1 MNNILKQYNKEVKQF
16 ALIYF
21 ILGIILCFF
30 NKSILTMGT
39 RIIGG
44 ILIIFGGIELY
55 IYFVKRTSS
64 SAIPLFIGLP
74 VTAFGCIMLFSP
86 ESIIAIIPIL
96 AGILLIINSIIQ
108 LQKSLILKDY
118 GYENWIY
125 NFGISI
131 VLILAGTLLFLK
143 PIQSVAFLLQIIG
156 ICLIIESISMLISHH
171 EIKKYLN

>member
-1 MNNILKQYNKEVKQF
+1 MNNILKQYNKEVKLF

-21 ILGIILCFF
+21 ILGLILCFF

-44 ILIIFGGIELY
+44 ILTIFGGLELY
-55 IYFVKRTSS
+55 IYFIRRTSS
-64 SAIPLFIGLP
+64 SAIPLFMGLP
-74 VTAFGCIMLFSP
+74 STAFGCIMVFSP
-86 ESIIAIIPIL
+86 ESILSIIPIL
-96 AGILLIINSIIQ
+96 VGILLIINSIIQ

-118 GYENWIY
+118 GYNNWIY

-131 VLILAGTLLFLK
+131 ILILVGTLLFLK
-143 PIQSVAFLLQIIG
+143 PIQSIAFLLQIIG
-156 ICLIIESISMLISHH
+156 GCLIIESISMLISHH

>member
-1 MNNILKQYNKEVKQF
+1 MKNILKEYNKEVKLF
-16 ALIYF
+16 AFAYF
-21 ILGIILCFF
+21 IFGLILCFF
-30 NKSILTMGT
+30 NKSLLTMGT

-44 ILIIFGGIELY
+44 IMIIFGAIQLY
-55 IYFVKRTSS
+55 FYFVKRTSS

-74 VTAFGCIMLFSP
+74 ATAFGCLMLFSP
-86 ESIIAIIPIL
+86 ESIISIIPIVV
-96 AGILLIINSIIQ
+96 GILLIINSIIQ
-108 LQKSLILKDY
+108 MQKSLILKDY

-131 VLILAGTLLFLK
+131 VLILVGTLLFLK

-156 ICLIIESISMLISHH
+156 VCLIAESISMLISHH